1 MALDNEARLGIS
13 SRNGQSAGDVRTLQD
28 FYADEPVRKNVGAF
42 LLGGVVVAGGLLAF
56 LYYDTNN
63 LNDTEGP
70 LTTGSLERLELSQ
83 PASPPTSVR
92 PQQQPGTNTPRQ

>member
-1 MALDNEARLGIS
+1 MALDNEVRLG
-13 SRNGQSAGDVRTLQD
+13 NSAKDGRSNDDVRILDD
-28 FYADEPVRKNVGAF
+28 FYADEPARKNFGAF

-63 LNDTEGP
+63 LNEMDGP
-70 LTTGSLERLELSQ
+70 LTTGSLGRLELSQ

-92 PQQQPGTNTPRQ
+92 PQQQPGTDSPRQ